1 MLLAEKPSSRPA
13 HGPVAFA
20 SMPGGRTGLRAGAS
34 SSSRK
39 PPADGTEGVA
49 VALRPHLRLGKTHAA
64 KSQSRLL
71 GDWLSVWLTPSLE
84 NLVSCHNA

>member
-20 SMPGGRTGLRAGAS
+20 SMPGGRTGLCAGAS
-34 SSSRK
+34 PSSRK

-49 VALRPHLRLGKTHAA
+49 VALRPHLRPGKTHAT
-64 KSQSRLL
+64 KSQSRL
-71 GDWLSVWLTPSLE
+71 
-84 NLVSCHNA
+84 

>member
-49 VALRPHLRLGKTHAA
+49 VAMRPHLRPGKTHATE
-64 KSQSRLL
+64 SQSARPNQACPLL
-71 GDWLSVWLTPSLE
+71 TFTIWKSWLQWP
-84 NLVSCHNA
+84 